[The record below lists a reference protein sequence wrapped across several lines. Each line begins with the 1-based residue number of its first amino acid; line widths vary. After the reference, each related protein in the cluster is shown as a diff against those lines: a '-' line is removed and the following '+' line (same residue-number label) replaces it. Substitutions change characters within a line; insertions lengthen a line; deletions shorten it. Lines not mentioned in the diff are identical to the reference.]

1 MSKES
6 AHYYTPMDSRSNE
19 YELDHIYEMPGYGD
33 GMKPNDYEHFY
44 EPTAA
49 NWFICYM
56 KYTIIIVRTIWESC
70 YVLL

>member
-6 AHYYTPMDSRSNE
+6 AHYYTPMDSHGNE
-19 YELDHIYEMPGYGD
+19 YDLDHIYEVPGYGGD

-49 NWFICYM
+49 N
-56 KYTIIIVRTIWESC
+56 
-70 YVLL
+70 